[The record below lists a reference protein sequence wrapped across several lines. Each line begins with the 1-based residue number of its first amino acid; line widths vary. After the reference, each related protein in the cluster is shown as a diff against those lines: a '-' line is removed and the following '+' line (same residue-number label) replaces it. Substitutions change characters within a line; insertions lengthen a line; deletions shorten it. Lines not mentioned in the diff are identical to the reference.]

1 MIALRLFAGRLLDAF
16 DKSRMVVATFVIIA
30 IGHLALDHLPGAWAI
45 SLVALIFGL
54 GMGMGQPT
62 INGLM
67 FDVSPPGFRPLNANL
82 ILCTTQAAFFLGPV
96 LGGAL
101 VVRWGYH
108 GYFLF
113 SIGLAMAAAS
123 VGIVLPGRRS

>member
-1 MIALRLFAGRLLDAF
+1 
-16 DKSRMVVATFVIIA
+16 VVATFVVIA
-30 IGHLALDHLPGAWAI
+30 IGHLALDNLPGPWAI
-45 SLVALIFGL
+45 SLVAIIFGV

-62 INGLM
+62 FHGLM
-67 FDVSPPGFRPLNANL
+67 FEVSPPRFRPLNANL
-82 ILCTTQAAFFLGPV
+82 ILFATQAGFFLGPV

-113 SIGLAMAAAS
+113 SIGLALAAAS
-123 VGIVLPGRRS
+123 VGILLAAKRQKYPA

>member
-1 MIALRLFAGRLLDAF
+1 LGGRLLDAF
-16 DKSRMVVATFVIIA
+16 DKAWMVVATFAIIA
-30 IGHLALDHLPGAWAI
+30 IGHLALDNLPGAWAI
-45 SLVALIFGL
+45 SLVALIFGVGL
-54 GMGMGQPT
+54 GMGQPT

-67 FDVSPPGFRPLNANL
+67 FEVSSPGFRPLNANL

-113 SIGLAMAAAS
+113 SIGLALAAAS
-123 VGIVLPGRRS
+123 IGIILSGKRQKYL